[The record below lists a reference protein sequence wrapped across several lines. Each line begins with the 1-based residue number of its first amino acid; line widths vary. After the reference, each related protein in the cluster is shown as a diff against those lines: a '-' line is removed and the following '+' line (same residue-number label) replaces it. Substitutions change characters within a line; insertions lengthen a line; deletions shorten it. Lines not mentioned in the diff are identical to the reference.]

1 MDVPEGADLLDAE
14 AQGRPKTS
22 AAWSPYK
29 SKTVGQPFNTQTNN
43 SQTNNSLICFYLS
56 CRCSFSTP
64 LTTFPETDFQTHL

>member
-22 AAWSPYK
+22 AAWSPYEL
-29 SKTVGQPFNTQTNN
+29 KTVGQPFNT
-43 SQTNNSLICFYLS
+43 QTNNSLICFYLS